1 MKKYTYT
8 IVKEISIHEADSLES
23 ARIEASKMRE
33 AMAKADGLNWDESPY
48 YFEIQEDGIQI

>member
-8 IVKEISIHEADSLES
+8 IVKEISTHEADSLES
-23 ARIEASKMRE
+23 ARIAAAKMRE
-33 AMAKADGLNWDESPY
+33 AYAKADGLNWEDSPY

>member
-8 IVKEISIHEADSLES
+8 IVKEIATYEADSLES

-33 AMAKADGLNWDESPY
+33 AMAKADGLNWEDSPY
-48 YFEIQEDGIQI
+48 YFEIQENGVQI